1 MTMKY
6 GAITLDTS
14 IFDRYG
20 MRLTSNPLRS
30 LEQFKGKPAGL
41 VVSEVVYQEVLSHL
55 RREIEDAKQKVGKGL
70 KEAPRLQLDRTVIE
84 STLVELDAIDPAV
97 LARHQL
103 AEFVSATGLE
113 EVPADRYVRV
123 GDLLTKYFASLPPF
137 AQTGQKK
144 SEFPDAICLMSLEA
158 YAKDKNFK
166 IVAVSADK
174 DWANFAKNSEWIDVE
189 EDISRAIALF
199 QPQKVAY
206 DFCAD
211 LEENWDEPKYR
222 TFQGEL
228 ATLIENRVAEMD
240 VEVDADSYLH
250 WELSSLEIHLESY
263 ELATTSRGPSI
274 RPIQI
279 HSSEATFA
287 AKINVVCVADAE
299 FSFSAYDSIDKDY
312 TLLGGC
318 SDASNFTFRAEI
330 FVTISGDLDGDPKEL
345 DIDNLDMAFP
355 HVRVK
360 FAEIEPNWHNDDY
373 DNDDRESGDD

>member
-20 MRLTSNPLRS
+20 IRLTSNPLKS

-55 RREIEDAKQKVGKGL
+55 KREIEDAKQKVGKGL
-70 KEAPRLQLDRTVIE
+70 REAPRLQLDGTVIE
-84 STLVELDAIDPAV
+84 SALTELDAIDPEV
-97 LARHQL
+97 LARYQL
-103 AEFVSATGLE
+103 AEFKSATGLE
-113 EVPADRYVRV
+113 EVPAERYVRV

-137 AQTGQKK
+137 AKAGQKK

-158 YAKDKNFK
+158 YAKEKNFR

-174 DWANFAKNSEWIDVE
+174 DWAGFAKNSEWIDVE
-189 EDISRAIALF
+189 EDISKAIALF

-206 DFCAD
+206 DLCAD
-211 LEENWDEPKYR
+211 LEENWDELKYR
-222 TFQGEL
+222 NFQGEL
-228 ATLIENRVAEMD
+228 AALIENRVAEMD

-250 WELSSLEIHLESY
+250 WELSSMEIHLESY

-274 RPIQI
+274 RPIRI

-287 AKINVVCVADAE
+287 AKINVDCVADVE

-312 TLLGGC
+312 TVLGGC
-318 SDASNFTFRAEI
+318 SDSSNFTFRAEI
-330 FVTISGDLDGDPKEL
+330 FVTVSGSLDGDPEEL

-355 HVRVK
+355 RVRVR
-360 FAEIEPNWHNDDY
+360 FSGIEPNWHNDDY
-373 DNDDRESGDD
+373 DNDDSEIGDD

>member
-20 MRLTSNPLRS
+20 LRLTSNPLKS

-41 VVSEVVYQEVLSHL
+41 VLSEVVYQEVLSHL
-55 RREIEDAKQKVGKGL
+55 RREIEDARQKFGKGL
-70 KEAPRLQLDRTVIE
+70 KEAPRLQLDRTMIE
-84 STLVELDAIDPAV
+84 STLAELDAIDPEV
-97 LARHQL
+97 LATYQL

-123 GDLLTKYFASLPPF
+123 GDLLTKYFATLPPF
-137 AQTGQKK
+137 APTGQKK

-158 YAKDKNFK
+158 YAKEKNFK
-166 IVAVSADK
+166 IIAVSADK
-174 DWANFAKNSEWIDVE
+174 DWSGFARNSEWIDVE
-189 EDISRAIALF
+189 EDISKAIALF

-211 LEENWDEPKYR
+211 LEENWDELKYKA
-222 TFQGEL
+222 FQGEL
-228 ATLIENRVAEMD
+228 AALIANHVAEMD
-240 VEVDADSYLH
+240 VDVDADSYLH
-250 WELSSLEIHLESY
+250 WELSSMEVHLESY

-287 AKINVVCVADAE
+287 AKINVDCVADVD

-312 TLLGGC
+312 TVLGGC
-318 SDASNFTFRAEI
+318 SDSSNFTFRAEI
-330 FVTISGDLDGDPKEL
+330 FVTVSGKLDGDPKEL

-360 FAEIEPNWHNDDY
+360 FSGIEPNWHNDDY
-373 DNDDRESGDD
+373 GSGDSESDGY